1 MELRSRNVKPISKT
15 VLWIGYLAVF
25 FIFLVGCN
33 RSDSAESW
41 RDFAEPDTDL
51 SLPTGLAVD
60 SVGNV
65 YVFDSG
71 SHRVL
76 KFDPAGALLRQWG
89 GEGPAEGQFNCYED
103 KGTICGLAVDGQDNV
118 YVVDKGNYRIQKFDA
133 DGNFLL
139 SWGSQG
145 TGDGQFVR
153 PIYVAVD
160 AQGHVF
166 VTDDRNPVVQKFD
179 ADGVFLG
186 KWGSQGAAA
195 GQFYHATGIA
205 VDSEGNVYISD
216 YENQNIQ
223 KFDNNGRFL
232 LTWKTGTNAR
242 TGTPEAIAID
252 ANDRIYVTD
261 SELKQVEIFDQNG
274 ETLQTIALPGLGLL
288 NRISPYGI
296 AVDLSGNLLVTD
308 RANNRIV
315 QYAVPVWTEITE

>member
-1 MELRSRNVKPISKT
+1 MRPDSGKTESICKKVCRIGGFLLLVILLTACDRSEVADAWTSF
-15 VLWIGYLAVF
+15 AVADD
-25 FIFLVGCN
+25 IF
-33 RSDSAESW
+33 A
-41 RDFAEPDTDL
+41 
-51 SLPTGLAVD
+51 LPTGLAAD
-60 SVGNV
+60 SSGNV

-71 SHRVL
+71 NHRVL
-76 KFDPAGALLRQWG
+76 KFDPAGALLQQWG
-89 GEGPAEGQFNCYED
+89 GEGSAEGQFNCYED
-103 KGTICGLAVDGQDNV
+103 EGTICGLAVDAQDNV

-133 DGNFLL
+133 AGNFIL

-179 ADGVFLG
+179 ANGVFLG
-186 KWGSQGAAA
+186 KWGSLGAAE
-195 GQFYHATGIA
+195 GQFNHATGIA
-205 VDSEGNVYISD
+205 VDSEGNVYVSD

-232 LTWKTGTNAR
+232 LSWRTGTTAR
-242 TGTPEAIAID
+242 FGTPEAIAID

-261 SELKQVEIFDQNG
+261 SELKQVEVFDQNG
-274 ETLQTIALPGLGLL
+274 ETLQIIALPGLGLL

-296 AVDLSGNLLVTD
+296 AVDLSMNLIVTD
-308 RANNRIV
+308 RENNRMIT
-315 QYAVPVWTEITE
+315 YAVPQVAEPAP